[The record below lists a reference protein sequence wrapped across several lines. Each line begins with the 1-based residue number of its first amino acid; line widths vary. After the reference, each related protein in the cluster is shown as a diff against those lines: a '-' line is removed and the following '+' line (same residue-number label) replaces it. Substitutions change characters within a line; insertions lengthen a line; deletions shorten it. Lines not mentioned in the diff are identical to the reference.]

1 MSEIENETTTSG
13 KGHCQAKSG
22 TMTKADPKPVRP
34 STV

>member
-1 MSEIENETTTSG
+1 MSKVMATTSG

-22 TMTKADPKPVRP
+22 TMTKAEPKPVRP